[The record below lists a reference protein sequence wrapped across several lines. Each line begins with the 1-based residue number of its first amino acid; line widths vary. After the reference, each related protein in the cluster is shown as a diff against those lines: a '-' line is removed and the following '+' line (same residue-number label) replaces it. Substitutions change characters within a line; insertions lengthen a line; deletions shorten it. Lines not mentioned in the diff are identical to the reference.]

1 MRNEKQTFKDILSM
15 IISACNREF
24 YSGAKDAKETVIE
37 CATKIYIAQM
47 KGDNNNDS

>member
-1 MRNEKQTFKDILSM
+1 MLNEKQTFRDILSM

-24 YSGAKDAKETVIE
+24 YNGAKDTKETVIE

-47 KGDNNNDS
+47 KGDNSNDN